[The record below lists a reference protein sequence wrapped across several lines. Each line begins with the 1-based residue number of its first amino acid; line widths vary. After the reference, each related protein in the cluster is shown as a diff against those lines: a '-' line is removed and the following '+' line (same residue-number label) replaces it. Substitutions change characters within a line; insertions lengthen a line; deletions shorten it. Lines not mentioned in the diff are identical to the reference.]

1 MKIFSNFV
9 PKPSKLVTFDDSD
22 PPWMNDFIKN
32 KIKWKHEICKTFINN
47 GCEDSDYVELQK
59 AISIVSEVISRHKEE
74 YQNHITLKW
83 NDPMATAKTFWLFLK
98 TFYNGKK
105 AQIIPPPLI
114 NDKLFSD
121 FEVKVSHF
129 NNFFA
134 SQCTLLDNSSKIPEN
149 HTYITNT
156 KFCSIKFEN
165 KDILNIIRPLS
176 VGKAHDHIIFLSEC

>member
-1 MKIFSNFV
+1 
-9 PKPSKLVTFDDSD
+9 
-22 PPWMNDFIKN
+22 
-32 KIKWKHEICKTFINN
+32 
-47 GCEDSDYVELQK
+47 
-59 AISIVSEVISRHKEE
+59 
-74 YQNHITLKW
+74 
-83 NDPMATAKTFWLFLK
+83 MATAKTFWLFLK

-121 FEVKVSHF
+121 FEVKASHF